1 MTKLAIIEGN
11 HEGLVGIKN
20 GKIYGAAEGFAACLK
35 SIDNELDIKIVRPH
49 FDNHQLHD
57 DIFSDCDGVVFT
69 GSANYWS
76 ADDSEAAPA
85 RDVMALAFK
94 KQKPVF
100 GSCYGLQLAVTV
112 LGGRNH
118 ANPVKTEFAIAR
130 DITINEAGKSHA
142 LYQGKPDIFHARCMH
157 RDEVL
162 DLPTGA
168 ICLSSNEHS
177 DYQSVVFEKQGIH
190 FWGVQYHPEL
200 QFSDIAAYI
209 EKNDVDS
216 FADAK
221 NFAQELSLDVTISDV
236 VADFRTLNKA
246 DTHLHQKYKIDETL
260 LDDTIHQQELKNFLH
275 FISQN
280 AAA

>member
-1 MTKLAIIEGN
+1 
-11 HEGLVGIKN
+11 
-20 GKIYGAAEGFAACLK
+20 
-35 SIDNELDIKIVRPH
+35 
-49 FDNHQLHD
+49 
-57 DIFSDCDGVVFT
+57 
-69 GSANYWS
+69 
-76 ADDSEAAPA
+76 
-85 RDVMALAFK
+85 
-94 KQKPVF
+94 
-100 GSCYGLQLAVTV
+100 
-112 LGGRNH
+112 
-118 ANPVKTEFAIAR
+118 
-130 DITINEAGKSHA
+130 
-142 LYQGKPDIFHARCMH
+142 MH

-168 ICLSSNEHS
+168 MCLSSNEHS

-236 VADFRTLNKA
+236 VADFRTLDRA

-275 FISQN
+275 FISQTF
-280 AAA
+280 AA